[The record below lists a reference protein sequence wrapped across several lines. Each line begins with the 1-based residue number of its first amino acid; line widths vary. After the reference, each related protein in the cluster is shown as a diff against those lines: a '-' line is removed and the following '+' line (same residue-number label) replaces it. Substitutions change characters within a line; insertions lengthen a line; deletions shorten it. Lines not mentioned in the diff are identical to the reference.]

1 MMPAGRTPRPH
12 SASITGTDA
21 RGRRTRPVLAVK
33 RLGPARNSL
42 PAAQKQQWDL
52 FVRELPWLAESDRA
66 ILEVACSLRA
76 RFVESE
82 GVLHPSVLNLFK
94 QVLATLGADPVNRNR
109 VAILP
114 IDDDDRTTSNGYFS

>member
-1 MMPAGRTPRPH
+1 MPHGRTPRPH

-33 RLGPARNSL
+33 RLGPPRNKL
-42 PAAQKQQWDL
+42 PDAQRLQWEL

-66 ILEVACSLRA
+66 ILEMACSLRA

-82 GVLHPSVLNLFK
+82 GNLHPSVLNLLK
-94 QVLATLGADPVNRNR
+94 QILATLGADPVNRNR

-114 IDDDDRTTSNGYFS
+114 IDDDDLSTSNGYFS